1 MPDITTPRDL
11 FLHELGDI
19 LYVEKKLTG
28 EVLPKLI
35 DEVQDP
41 DFRKGLERHLDQ
53 TRGHVTNLE
62 QIFDSMARTVGDG
75 EVLGLRGADE
85 GAR

>member
-41 DFRKGLERHLDQ
+41 DFRKGLERHL
-53 TRGHVTNLE
+53 TRPGAT
-62 QIFDSMARTVGDG
+62 SRTSSRSSTRWRNSRRPRSAWAS
-75 EVLGLRGADE
+75 RG
-85 GAR
+85 